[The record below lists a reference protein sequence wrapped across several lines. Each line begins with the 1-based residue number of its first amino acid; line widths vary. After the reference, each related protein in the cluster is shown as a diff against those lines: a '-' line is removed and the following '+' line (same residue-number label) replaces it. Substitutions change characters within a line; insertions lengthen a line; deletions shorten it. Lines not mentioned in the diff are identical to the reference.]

1 MLPLATR
8 EASLSNG
15 VGGSSGYRLGSV
27 LFHYDNRKY
36 VLDDEE
42 RLHVYEYGHNSYDI
56 HPLTRFYKYPHMH
69 AETHAILNR
78 GMVES
83 QGCDM
88 LVTRI
93 LKNNKNTMAK
103 PCNSCLA
110 LMKEAG
116 IINAYYTNW
125 DGDIECIKV
134 QDT

>member
-1 MLPLATR
+1 M
-8 EASLSNG
+8 
-15 VGGSSGYRLGSV
+15 
-27 LFHYDNRKY
+27 
-36 VLDDEE
+36 
-42 RLHVYEYGHNSYDI
+42 YEYGHNSYDT
-56 HPLTRFYKYPHMH
+56 HPLTLLCTLTCMLRLMLF
-69 AETHAILNR
+69 LNR

-125 DGDIECIKV
+125 DGDIECIKSCKIRSRH
-134 QDT
+134 